1 MTNVYLMQRKLLR
14 ISSRFSEIDF
24 AVSQIMIDEAKSKLK
39 DSPGAGVKRKGGPDS
54 SGGQV
59 SDCLEGKKNPCAPI
73 ISFR

>member
-1 MTNVYLMQRKLLR
+1 
-14 ISSRFSEIDF
+14 
-24 AVSQIMIDEAKSKLK
+24 MIDEAKSKLK

-73 ISFR
+73 ISFRWNPLTNVLETVGPARTGIEAERHALE